1 MTTNSKAK
9 LFKRSDVPTQ
19 QTWNLKDLFTT
30 YAEWE
35 QALGDIKQDLDG
47 VTTYKGRLIDNATT
61 LIEAIK
67 AREAYQ
73 QQLTKVAT
81 YASLRISADGS
92 DPANQ
97 RDAAKVSSALAEISA
112 KLSFFQSEL
121 LELTKEKVAQFIQ
134 DEPQLKLYEKTL
146 QDTIED
152 KAYMLAP
159 EIEETLATL
168 SEVHGAPHKIYQRA
182 KTSDMQFEGIKDN
195 EGIEL
200 PMSEAL
206 YEDRYEFSADQT
218 TRRNAYQSFSKT
230 LDQYKNTFASVYATE
245 VSKQV
250 TMSKLRN
257 YPSVTDMLLA
267 PQQVTQE
274 MYHNQLDV
282 IQKELAPHMQRYAKL
297 KKEKLGLDELHYSDL
312 KAPLD
317 PTFNPHT
324 TYQEAT
330 ETILKA
336 LEVMGPEYSEIMKK
350 SVNEGWIDRADNIG
364 KANGAFC
371 SSPYGVHPYILV
383 TWTDTMRGAFVLA
396 HEMGHAG
403 HFYLAGKNQP
413 LLNTR
418 PSTYFVE
425 APSTLNELLLA
436 EHLMQQTDDVRMK
449 RWVITQLLGTYHH
462 NFITHLLEGEMQR
475 RVYQLA
481 EDGVPLTAD
490 VLSEQKLETI
500 KSFWGDSVS
509 YDDSVGLTWMRQQH
523 YYMGLYPYTY
533 SAGLT
538 VSTAVAQTIKE
549 EGKPAVDRWL
559 NVLKAGGTMKPLDLI
574 KLAGV
579 DMSTQDPIK
588 VAVDYVGSLIDELIK
603 SYENE

>member
-1 MTTNSKAK
+1 MTNSKAK
-9 LFKRSDVPTQ
+9 LFKRSDVPSE
-19 QTWNLKDLFTT
+19 QTWNLKDLFAT
-30 YAEWE
+30 YTEWE
-35 QALGDIKQDLDG
+35 QALVDIKQDLDG
-47 VTTYKGRLIDNATT
+47 VTTYKGRLTDNATT

-121 LELTKEKVAQFIQ
+121 FGLTKEKVAQFIQ
-134 DEPQLKLYEKTL
+134 DEPELKLYEKTL

-152 KAYMLAP
+152 KAYMLTP
-159 EIEETLATL
+159 EIEETLAAL

-182 KTSDMQFEGIKDN
+182 KTSDMLFCGIKDH
-195 EGIEL
+195 EGNDL

-230 LDQYKNTFASVYATE
+230 LNQYKNTFASVYATE

-336 LEVMGPEYSEIMKK
+336 LEVMGPEYSEIMRK
-350 SVNEGWIDRADNIG
+350 SVNEGWVDRADNIG

-371 SSPYGVHPYILV
+371 SSPYGVHPYILI

-481 EDGVPLTAD
+481 EGGVPLTAD

-500 KSFWGDSVS
+500 KTFWGDSVT